1 MLAGTGRRLRCARC
15 AFEWLAVMPVVAPQ
29 QPVPAAIAAPDN
41 VPEDDEHFGSP
52 APARRATAAI
62 TAWTVSLVVLCS
74 IGWGAVH
81 WRNDIMLIWPPSE
94 RAYQAVGLN

>member
-15 AFEWLAVMPVVAPQ
+15 AFEWQAVMPVVAPQ

-74 IGWGAVH
+74 IGWGRCSLAQRH
-81 WRNDIMLIWPPSE
+81 HADLAPPASAPT
-94 RAYQAVGLN
+94 RRLG